1 MAELAVPKLNSNDDR
16 YLLLAWLAPDGEPV
30 AEGTPVAEVE
40 TSKAVE
46 ELTAATA
53 GVLHHRTPSGA
64 DIEPGQVIAV
74 IAATGDT
81 FTAAVTQQTQPGPT
95 ITTPARTAIAEL
107 GIGEEIGNEIGT
119 ELGDAI
125 AAAVTQ
131 QAQTGPTITTPAR
144 AAMAELGI
152 GEEQVAALGLAIV
165 RRADVET
172 LAGGPAATAAEGNVL
187 SRNQR
192 AVARTVSRSAAT
204 IPAAYTAMTVDVGA
218 ALARAPELARAVRR
232 PVGLAELFVA
242 AIGRVHAAE
251 PMCFARIDDDGVTLH
266 PAAAAHVGVTVDVGE
281 GLYVPVVRDAGTATL
296 ADIARTLTRHR
307 VAAAG
312 GTFREA
318 DLNGANI
325 TLTLH
330 LDAHVSL
337 AIPIVFPGQTCA
349 VAVTAPRPELYLD
362 DDDRP
367 ATRTVVQAGLAY
379 DHRVVNG
386 RDAARFLSAL
396 ATALEPR

>member
-1 MAELAVPKLNSNDDR
+1 MAEIAVPKLNSNDDR

-30 AEGTPVAEVE
+30 AAGTAVAEVE

-46 ELTAATA
+46 ELTAAEG
-53 GVLHHRTPSGA
+53 GVLHHRAATGA

-74 IAATGDT
+74 IGTAIAAP
-81 FTAAVTQQTQPGPT
+81 VTQQDDAGPT
-95 ITTPARTAIAEL
+95 ITA
-107 GIGEEIGNEIGT
+107 
-119 ELGDAI
+119 
-125 AAAVTQ
+125 
-131 QAQTGPTITTPAR
+131 PAR

-152 GEEQVAALGLAIV
+152 TGEQVAALGLAIV
-165 RRADVET
+165 RRADVEALT
-172 LAGGPAATAAEGNVL
+172 GTVTAKNVL

-192 AVARTVSRSAAT
+192 AVARTVTRSAAT
-204 IPAAYTAMTVDVGA
+204 VPAAYTAMTVDVGA
-218 ALARAPELARAVRR
+218 ALAGAPELARAVRR

-242 AIGRVHAAE
+242 AIGRVHAQE
-251 PMCFARIDDDGVTLH
+251 PMCFARLDDDGVTLH
-266 PAAAAHVGVTVDVGE
+266 PAAAAHVGVTVDAGE

-318 DLNGANI
+318 DLDGANI

-337 AIPIVFPGQTCA
+337 AVPIVFPGQTCA

-362 DDDRP
+362 GEGRP

-379 DHRVVNG
+379 DHRVING
-386 RDAARFLSAL
+386 REAARFLTAL